1 MTCEIGMDE
10 TPSASAS
17 AAEYTESES
26 SPISD
31 KRGDEQSS
39 KPLNVYFKLLAIF
52 LKILLNAPAFQMSPG
67 AVKLR
72 SWLNKSLRIQM
83 SDGRVLIGVFLCTD
97 RDANVIL
104 GSCSEYLP
112 EETNVA
118 DAASSPK
125 EEPRM
130 LGLVM
135 VPGKH
140 IVSVSVDKD
149 ENYRGNMSS
158 PLTHHDL
165 NTEEIM

>member
-1 MTCEIGMDE
+1 M
-10 TPSASAS
+10 
-17 AAEYTESES
+17 
-26 SPISD
+26 
-31 KRGDEQSS
+31 K
-39 KPLNVYFKLLAIF
+39 
-52 LKILLNAPAFQMSPG
+52 PG

-72 SWLNKSLRIQM
+72 SWLNKSLRIKM

-112 EETNVA
+112 ESEEGALKAN
-118 DAASSPK
+118 

-140 IVSVSVDKD
+140 IVSVAVDKNEYQRD
-149 ENYRGNMSS
+149 CGVREDIVMTT
-158 PLTHHDL
+158 PLP
-165 NTEEIM
+165 EEVKEEDVT